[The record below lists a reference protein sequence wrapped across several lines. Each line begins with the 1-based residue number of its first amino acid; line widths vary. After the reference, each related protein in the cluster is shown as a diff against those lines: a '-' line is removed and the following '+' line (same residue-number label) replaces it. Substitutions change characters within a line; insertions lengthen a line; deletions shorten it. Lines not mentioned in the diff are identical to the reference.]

1 MIKDYITWQIFKGL
15 QKCQD
20 KGIIVYQAM
29 AHRFQTA
36 QKQDVFL
43 YPDVNVMDFHMK
55 HKITLFAFPKREQ
68 LLL

>member
-1 MIKDYITWQIFKGL
+1 MIKDNITWQIFKGL

-43 YPDVNVMDFHMK
+43 YPDVICHGFLDETYNNSF
-55 HKITLFAFPKREQ
+55 
-68 LLL
+68 